1 MVTTTFASPL
11 GEILL
16 AADGRG
22 LTGLWFEG
30 QEHFGSTLLKEDAEY
45 VVGADAVSGTGGMS
59 SVSPANGA
67 ASSVLERS
75 WAWLNAYFAGQ
86 EPRFTP
92 PLHMIGTAFQREVW
106 FELLS
111 IPRGEVAT
119 YGEIA
124 QRVAARHRVP
134 RNEDPVVSPRAVG
147 LRSLAIPFR
156 LSCRAIAWLPPTARL
171 TDMPAG
177 SIARSGCFGLRARTR
192 RNARTL
198 CITRTSRKDESLSFR
213 DRHASKRSASEP

>member
-30 QEHFGSTLLKEDAEY
+30 QEHFG
-45 VVGADAVSGTGGMS
+45 
-59 SVSPANGA
+59 
-67 ASSVLERS
+67 
-75 WAWLNAYFAGQ
+75 
-86 EPRFTP
+86 
-92 PLHMIGTAFQREVW
+92 TALQREVW
-106 FELLS
+106 YELLS

-134 RNEDPVVSPRAVG
+134 GNEDPVVSPRAVG
-147 LRSLAIPFR
+147 AAVARNPVSIIVPCHRVVAADGSLNGYAGGLDRKEWLLRLEGAYE
-156 LSCRAIAWLPPTARL
+156 
-171 TDMPAG
+171 D
-177 SIARSGCFGLRARTR
+177 
-192 RNARTL
+192 
-198 CITRTSRKDESLSFR
+198 
-213 DRHASKRSASEP
+213 

>member
-1 MVTTTFASPL
+1 MQTVN
-11 GEILL
+11 
-16 AADGRG
+16 
-22 LTGLWFEG
+22 
-30 QEHFGSTLLKEDAEY
+30 
-45 VVGADAVSGTGGMS
+45 
-59 SVSPANGA
+59 PANGA

-92 PLHMIGTAFQREVW
+92 PLHLIGTAFQREVW

-134 RNEDPVVSPRAVG
+134 GNEAPVVSPRAVG
-147 LRSLAIPFR
+147 LRSLATLFR
-156 LSCRAIAWLPPTARL
+156 LSCRAIAWSRPTDRS
-171 TDMPAG
+171 TDTPVDW
-177 SIARSGCFGLRARTR
+177 IARSGCCASRVPIYKLQAAATPMRQAR
-192 RNARTL
+192 
-198 CITRTSRKDESLSFR
+198 SLYGR
-213 DRHASKRSASEP
+213 CLQGEM

>member
-30 QEHFGSTLLKEDAEY
+30 QEHFGSTLLKEDAEH
-45 VVGADAVSGTGGMS
+45 VEGADAVSGAGGMS
-59 SVSPANGA
+59 SVDPANGA

-111 IPRGEVAT
+111 IPRA
-119 YGEIA
+119 
-124 QRVAARHRVP
+124 
-134 RNEDPVVSPRAVG
+134 
-147 LRSLAIPFR
+147 RSL
-156 LSCRAIAWLPPTARL
+156 
-171 TDMPAG
+171 
-177 SIARSGCFGLRARTR
+177 RTVR
-192 RNARTL
+192 
-198 CITRTSRKDESLSFR
+198 
-213 DRHASKRSASEP
+213 

>member
-1 MVTTTFASPL
+1 MVTTTFPSPL

-30 QEHFGSTLLKEDAEY
+30 QEHFGSTLLKEDVEHIE
-45 VVGADAVSGTGGMS
+45 GADAVSGIGGMS
-59 SVSPANGA
+59 SVSPTNGA

-106 FELLS
+106 YELLS

-119 YGEIA
+119 YRETRRPLCLPVPWGPRS
-124 QRVAARHRVP
+124 RV
-134 RNEDPVVSPRAVG
+134 
-147 LRSLAIPFR
+147 IPFR
-156 LSCRAIAWLPPTARL
+156 LLCRAIAWLPPMVRS
-171 TDMPAG
+171 TDMPAA
-177 SIARSGCFGLRARTR
+177 STVRSGCFGLRARTR
-192 RNARTL
+192 SNTRAL
-198 CITRTSRKDESLSFR
+198 CIAKM
-213 DRHASKRSASEP
+213 P

>member
-30 QEHFGSTLLKEDAEY
+30 QEHFGSTLLKENAEH
-45 VVGADAVSGTGGMS
+45 VEGADAVSGAGGMS
-59 SVSPANGA
+59 SANPANGA

-124 QRVAARHRVP
+124 QRVAAKHRVP
-134 RNEDPVVSPRAVG
+134 GNEDPVVSPRAVG
-147 LRSLAIPFR
+147 AAVARNPISIIVH
-156 LSCRAIAWLPPTARL
+156 AIAWSRPTARS

-177 SIARSGCFGLRARTR
+177 LIARNGCFDLRARTR
-192 RNARTL
+192 NNARTL
-198 CITRTSRKDESLSFR
+198 CMDKAPRRDESLSSR
-213 DRHASKRSASEP
+213 G

>member
-30 QEHFGSTLLKEDAEY
+30 QEHFGSTLLREDSEH
-45 VVGADAVSGTGGMS
+45 VEGADAVSGAGGMS

-75 WAWLNAYFAGQ
+75 WAWHL
-86 EPRFTP
+86 
-92 PLHMIGTAFQREVW
+92 IGTAFQREVW
-106 FELLS
+106 YELLS

-124 QRVAARHRVP
+124 QRIAARHRVP
-134 RNEDPVVSPRAVG
+134 GNEAPVVSPRAVG
-147 LRSLAIPFR
+147 AAVARNPISIIVPCHRVVAADGSLNGYAGGLDRKEWLLRLEGAY
-156 LSCRAIAWLPPTARL
+156 
-171 TDMPAG
+171 
-177 SIARSGCFGLRARTR
+177 
-192 RNARTL
+192 
-198 CITRTSRKDESLSFR
+198 E
-213 DRHASKRSASEP
+213 E

>member
-1 MVTTTFASPL
+1 MVTTTFPSPL

-30 QEHFGSTLLKEDAEY
+30 QEHFGSTLLKEDAEHIE
-45 VVGADAVSGTGGMS
+45 GADAVSGIGGMS
-59 SVSPANGA
+59 SVSPTNGA

-106 FELLS
+106 YELLS
-111 IPRGEVAT
+111 IPPAIGCRGTRIPLCLLV
-119 YGEIA
+119 
-124 QRVAARHRVP
+124 RW
-134 RNEDPVVSPRAVG
+134 G
-147 LRSLAIPFR
+147 LRLRVIPFR
-156 LSCRAIAWLPPTARL
+156 LSCRAIAWWRPTARL

-177 SIARSGCFGLRARTR
+177 LIARSGCFGLRARTR
-192 RNARTL
+192 SNTRAL
-198 CITRTSRKDESLSFR
+198 CIAKM
-213 DRHASKRSASEP
+213 P

>member
-1 MVTTTFASPL
+1 MFLSTYWYL
-11 GEILL
+11 KM
-16 AADGRG
+16 
-22 LTGLWFEG
+22 
-30 QEHFGSTLLKEDAEY
+30 HFGSTLLKEDPEH
-45 VVGADAVSGTGGMS
+45 VEGADAVSGAGGMS
-59 SVSPANGA
+59 SVNPTNGA

-134 RNEDPVVSPRAVG
+134 GNEAPVVSPRAVG
-147 LRSLAIPFR
+147 AAVARNPISIIVPCHRVVAADGSLNGYAGGLDRKEWLIR
-156 LSCRAIAWLPPTARL
+156 LEGAY
-171 TDMPAG
+171 
-177 SIARSGCFGLRARTR
+177 
-192 RNARTL
+192 
-198 CITRTSRKDESLSFR
+198 E
-213 DRHASKRSASEP
+213 E

>member
-30 QEHFGSTLLKEDAEY
+30 QEHFGSTLLREDSEH
-45 VVGADAVSGTGGMS
+45 VEGADAVSGIGGMS
-59 SVSPANGA
+59 SANPANGA
-67 ASSVLERS
+67 ASSVLECS

-106 FELLS
+106 YELLS

-134 RNEDPVVSPRAVG
+134 GNEAPVVSPVRWG
-147 LRSLAIPFR
+147 LRSRVIQFR
-156 LSCRAIAWLPPTARL
+156 LSCRAIAWWRPTDRS

-177 SIARSGCFGLRARTR
+177 LTARSGCFGLRARTR
-192 RNARTL
+192 SDARVL
-198 CITRTSRKDESLSFR
+198 CL
-213 DRHASKRSASEP
+213 

>member
-30 QEHFGSTLLKEDAEY
+30 QEHFGSTLLKEDTEH
-45 VVGADAVSGTGGMS
+45 VEGADAVSGTGGMS
-59 SVSPANGA
+59 SVSPAHGA

-92 PLHMIGTAFQREVW
+92 PLHMMGV
-106 FELLS
+106 
-111 IPRGEVAT
+111 
-119 YGEIA
+119 
-124 QRVAARHRVP
+124 
-134 RNEDPVVSPRAVG
+134 
-147 LRSLAIPFR
+147 IPFR
-156 LSCRAIAWLPPTARL
+156 LSCRAIAWWRPTDRS

-177 SIARSGCFGLRARTR
+177 LIARSGYCGLRARTR
-192 RNARTL
+192 SNARTL
-198 CITRTSRKDESLSFR
+198 CITRTPRKDESLSFR
-213 DRHASKRSASEP
+213 GWHASRRSASAP

>member
-30 QEHFGSTLLKEDAEY
+30 QEHFGSTLLKEDPEH
-45 VVGADAVSGTGGMS
+45 VEGADAVSGAGGMS
-59 SVSPANGA
+59 SVNPTNGA

-92 PLHMIGTAFQREVW
+92 PLHMIGTA
-106 FELLS
+106 
-111 IPRGEVAT
+111 RGLV
-119 YGEIA
+119 
-124 QRVAARHRVP
+124 
-134 RNEDPVVSPRAVG
+134 
-147 LRSLAIPFR
+147 
-156 LSCRAIAWLPPTARL
+156 
-171 TDMPAG
+171 
-177 SIARSGCFGLRARTR
+177 
-192 RNARTL
+192 
-198 CITRTSRKDESLSFR
+198 
-213 DRHASKRSASEP
+213 

>member
-45 VVGADAVSGTGGMS
+45 VVGTDAVSGTGGMS
-59 SVSPANGA
+59 SVSPANGV

-86 EPRFTP
+86 EPRAETP
-92 PLHMIGTAFQREVW
+92 CQSNATA
-106 FELLS
+106 
-111 IPRGEVAT
+111 A
-119 YGEIA
+119 
-124 QRVAARHRVP
+124 
-134 RNEDPVVSPRAVG
+134 
-147 LRSLAIPFR
+147 
-156 LSCRAIAWLPPTARL
+156 
-171 TDMPAG
+171 
-177 SIARSGCFGLRARTR
+177 
-192 RNARTL
+192 
-198 CITRTSRKDESLSFR
+198 
-213 DRHASKRSASEP
+213 

>member
-30 QEHFGSTLLKEDAEY
+30 QEHFGSTLLREDSERVA
-45 VVGADAVSGTGGMS
+45 GADAVSGTGGMS

-106 FELLS
+106 
-111 IPRGEVAT
+111 
-119 YGEIA
+119 
-124 QRVAARHRVP
+124 
-134 RNEDPVVSPRAVG
+134 
-147 LRSLAIPFR
+147 
-156 LSCRAIAWLPPTARL
+156 
-171 TDMPAG
+171 
-177 SIARSGCFGLRARTR
+177 
-192 RNARTL
+192 
-198 CITRTSRKDESLSFR
+198 
-213 DRHASKRSASEP
+213 

>member
-30 QEHFGSTLLKEDAEY
+30 QERFGSTLLREDSEH
-45 VVGADAVSGTGGMS
+45 VEGADAVSGAGGMS
-59 SVSPANGA
+59 SASPAHGA

-86 EPRFTP
+86 EPLYTP

-124 QRVAARHRVP
+124 APPAIGCRGTRTPLCLLVRW
-134 RNEDPVVSPRAVG
+134 G
-147 LRSLAIPFR
+147 LRSLATLFR

-177 SIARSGCFGLRARTR
+177 SIARSGCCGLRARTR
-192 RNARTL
+192 NNVRAL
-198 CITRTSRKDESLSFR
+198 CIAKM
-213 DRHASKRSASEP
+213 P

>member
-30 QEHFGSTLLKEDAEY
+30 QEHFGSTLLKEDPEH
-45 VVGADAVSGTGGMS
+45 VEGADAVSGAGGMS

-106 FELLS
+106 FEL
-111 IPRGEVAT
+111 PG
-119 YGEIA
+119 
-124 QRVAARHRVP
+124 
-134 RNEDPVVSPRAVG
+134 NEAPVVSPRAVG
-147 LRSLAIPFR
+147 AAVARNPISIIVPCHRVVAADGSLNGYAGGLDRKEWLLRLEGAY
-156 LSCRAIAWLPPTARL
+156 
-171 TDMPAG
+171 
-177 SIARSGCFGLRARTR
+177 
-192 RNARTL
+192 
-198 CITRTSRKDESLSFR
+198 E
-213 DRHASKRSASEP
+213 E

>member
-30 QEHFGSTLLKEDAEY
+30 QEHFGSTLLKESAEY
-45 VVGADAVSGTGGMS
+45 VEGTDAVSGAGGMQT
-59 SVSPANGA
+59 VNPANGA

-92 PLHMIGTAFQREVW
+92 PFPFIG
-106 FELLS
+106 S
-111 IPRGEVAT
+111 G
-119 YGEIA
+119 
-124 QRVAARHRVP
+124 VP
-134 RNEDPVVSPRAVG
+134 FDWHGVSA
-147 LRSLAIPFR
+147 
-156 LSCRAIAWLPPTARL
+156 
-171 TDMPAG
+171 
-177 SIARSGCFGLRARTR
+177 
-192 RNARTL
+192 
-198 CITRTSRKDESLSFR
+198 
-213 DRHASKRSASEP
+213 

>member
-30 QEHFGSTLLKEDAEY
+30 QEHFGSTLLKEDPEH
-45 VVGADAVSGTGGMS
+45 VEGADAVSGTGGMS

-75 WAWLNAYFAGQ
+75 WAWLNTYFAGQ

-106 FELLS
+106 YELLS

-119 YGEIA
+119 YGEIS

-134 RNEDPVVSPRAVG
+134 GNEAPVVSPRAVG
-147 LRSLAIPFR
+147 AAVARNPISIIVPCHRVVAADGSLNGY
-156 LSCRAIAWLPPTARL
+156 
-171 TDMPAG
+171 AG
-177 SIARSGCFGLRARTR
+177 AKSGCFGLRARTR
-192 RNARTL
+192 NNARAL
-198 CITRTSRKDESLSFR
+198 CMTKAPRRDESLSFR
-213 DRHASKRSASEP
+213 GRHASRRSASAP

>member
-30 QEHFGSTLLKEDAEY
+30 QEHFGSTLLKEDPEH
-45 VVGADAVSGTGGMS
+45 VEGADAVSGAGGMS

-106 FELLS
+106 YELLS

-134 RNEDPVVSPRAVG
+134 GNEAPVVSPRAVG
-147 LRSLAIPFR
+147 LRSRVTLFR
-156 LSCRAIAWLPPTARL
+156 LLCRAIAWLPPTGRS
-171 TDMPAG
+171 TDMPAA
-177 SIARSGCFGLRARTR
+177 STVRSGCSGLRARTR
-192 RNARTL
+192 SSVRVL
-198 CITRTSRKDESLSFR
+198 CL
-213 DRHASKRSASEP
+213 

>member
-30 QEHFGSTLLKEDAEY
+30 QEHFGSTLLKEDAER
-45 VVGADAVSGTGGMS
+45 VEGADAVSGAGGMS

-106 FELLS
+106 YELLS

-124 QRVAARHRVP
+124 TR
-134 RNEDPVVSPRAVG
+134 VVSPRAVG
-147 LRSLAIPFR
+147 AAVARNPISIIVPCHRVVAADGSLNGYAGGLYRKEWLLRLEGAY
-156 LSCRAIAWLPPTARL
+156 
-171 TDMPAG
+171 
-177 SIARSGCFGLRARTR
+177 
-192 RNARTL
+192 
-198 CITRTSRKDESLSFR
+198 E
-213 DRHASKRSASEP
+213 E